1 MPLKSSKLFI
11 RPMCPITTELGS
23 ALRAVAAL
31 KKLGTTNDVPSP
43 PINEQSENIVNA
55 MYGFV
60 SLMAIEI
67 KTPAMNTAPPITL
80 P

>member
-1 MPLKSSKLFI
+1 
-11 RPMCPITTELGS
+11 MCPITTELGS

-43 PINEQSENIVNA
+43 PTNEQSENILKAV
-55 MYGFV
+55 YGCV
-60 SLMAIEI
+60 SLKAIEI
-67 KTPAMNTAPPITL
+67 RTPAMNTAPPITL